1 MNQIEIK
8 RKRRKKRRRQGRRN
22 RRKKTRGKMGN
33 NTSSIT
39 IYWLGLDVPRLTP
52 ACITLNTYQCGQN
65 DYKFNQHWRRRG
77 RRRGRAEGR
86 VGLRRKGEER
96 DQ

>member
-1 MNQIEIK
+1 MEAMGAIMNQIEIK

-39 IYWLGLDVPRLTP
+39 I
-52 ACITLNTYQCGQN
+52 
-65 DYKFNQHWRRRG
+65 
-77 RRRGRAEGR
+77 
-86 VGLRRKGEER
+86 
-96 DQ
+96 